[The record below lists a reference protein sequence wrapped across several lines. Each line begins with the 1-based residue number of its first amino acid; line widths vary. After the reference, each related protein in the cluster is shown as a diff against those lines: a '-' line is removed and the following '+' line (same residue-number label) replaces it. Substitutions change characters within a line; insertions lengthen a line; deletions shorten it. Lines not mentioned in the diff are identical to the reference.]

1 MRNALF
7 AGCLIVA
14 GSLWAMS
21 SVAHAEA
28 VAQRMPM
35 ESRVVVYAYEPHNT
49 YTVLARPGA
58 MTTITFG
65 EDEELTG
72 FALGDTIRWKAEEA
86 GRHIFVKPMVSG
98 LFTTAALV
106 TNKRTY
112 LLNLRSSPEDG
123 IWYQSV
129 VWEYPHLM
137 MMKRVEQKKKEE
149 AAKKEEERQESMRL
163 GALDDPTKLNFSY
176 KIEGDERVK
185 PQQVFDDGKFTWI
198 RLASGDKE
206 MPVVMMDNDG
216 KLELMNYVVKGDFI
230 IVQQTF
236 DKAVLRVGSR
246 AAEITR
252 SGSRRGFL
260 GLFGQ

>member
-1 MRNALF
+1 MRNTFIAV
-7 AGCLIVA
+7 CLIATTTLAAAPVVA
-14 GSLWAMS
+14 Q
-21 SVAHAEA
+21 AEA
-28 VAQRMPM
+28 LAQPMPM
-35 ESRVVVYAYEPHNT
+35 ESRVVVYAFEPNNT

-65 EDEELTG
+65 EDEDLTG

-86 GRHIFVKPMVSG
+86 GRHIFIKPMLPG

-112 LLNLRSSPEDG
+112 LLNLRSSPESG

-129 VWEYPHLM
+129 VWEYPQITM
-137 MMKRVEQKKKEE
+137 MRRVEQKKKEE
-149 AAKKEEERQESMRL
+149 ETKKEEDRKEVLRL
-163 GALDDPTKLNFSY
+163 GTVDDPTKLNFGY
-176 KIEGDERVK
+176 LIEGDDRVK

-198 RLASGDKE
+198 RLSGGDKE

-216 KLELMNYVVKGDFI
+216 KLELMNYIVKGDFI

-246 AAEITR
+246 AAEVTR
-252 SGSRRGFL
+252 NDSRKGFF
-260 GLFGQ
+260 GLF